1 MRQLMCEYSDE
12 EISIQT
18 HMFSEYL
25 SFSTGCKLSK
35 DTIYQLNEAKIW
47 IDTVLNN
54 QLFLQDSEE
63 E

>member
-12 EISIQT
+12 EVSGT
-18 HMFSEYL
+18 ASMFIEFL

-54 QLFLQDSEE
+54 QLFLQDS
-63 E
+63 

>member
-1 MRQLMCEYSDE
+1 MKQLMCEYTDE
-12 EISIQT
+12 EVGIQT
-18 HMFSEYL
+18 HMFIEYL

-35 DTIYQLNEAKIW
+35 DSIYQLNEAKIW

-54 QLFLQDSEE
+54 QLFLEDIEE